1 MKRLLFALGAKPAS
15 HCPETP
21 GRSATWLWVGHRRES
36 EALALAQAGTSDLPG
51 PVTGA
56 SRVVPSETTDVS
68 RAEKQLLKTTFGY
81 FSEEIQNADSKE
93 WMYPLFTAVPF
104 TTASGAAQVP
114 AADGWVQKRSY
125 TQCNRTQPR
134 QGTKP
139 RHLRQR
145 RRTNRAP
152 CHVK

>member
-21 GRSATWLWVGHRRES
+21 GRSATWLWVGHRRGS

-93 WMYPLFTAVPF
+93 WMYLCSLQCHLQQPAGQPRCPPQM
-104 TTASGAAQVP
+104 AGYRSGHTHSATGLSHDKERNLAICDS
-114 AADGWVQKRSY
+114 ADGP
-125 TQCNRTQPR
+125 T
-134 QGTKP
+134 G
-139 RHLRQR
+139 R
-145 RRTNRAP
+145 RAT
-152 CHVK
+152 